1 MLVSSNTTGFR
12 EMSDRIPTAYLT
24 KTRWPDL
31 TARSS
36 FLNRVGMTDTA
47 IDVVTE
53 VKAWLEQNWDPD
65 LTVAEWWERLG
76 LAGWAAPSLP
86 ENAYGRALPRADAV
100 RVQQAIAEFGALGAP
115 GGLGLLL
122 AAPTIATHGTQE
134 QIDLY
139 VREIVTGQKAWC
151 QLFSEPG
158 AGSDLAGLST
168 KAVQDGEEWHVN
180 GQKVWTS
187 GGQVAD
193 LGMLL
198 ARTNVDVPKHQGIT
212 YFALDMHQ
220 PGVDVRPLRE
230 ITGHAMFN
238 EVFMTDAVT
247 TESAMIGG
255 KNNGWAVANTTLAF
269 ERAGLGA
276 GGGSAAGGAATPGT
290 IAGDLGKRVG
300 DFVRAPG
307 EAGRRRGGGG
317 GGPAG
322 LMGGAG
328 MLLTELAK
336 ANGKIKDPTIRQD
349 LMQLHTLNEIAK
361 YMNLRSR
368 ALRNA
373 GQPDIPGGPNIA
385 KLSMSRILR
394 LSRET
399 GLRII
404 GPYGTLHAYTNEQR
418 EALDKATGNPFIAAV
433 TSLALY
439 SPGPS
444 IYGGTDEIQHN
455 IIGERV
461 LGLPKE
467 PNNDKTAAFKDLP
480 KNG

>member
-1 MLVSSNTTGFR
+1 M
-12 EMSDRIPTAYLT
+12 TA
-24 KTRWPDL
+24 
-31 TARSS
+31 
-36 FLNRVGMTDTA
+36 MTDTA
-47 IDVVTE
+47 TDVITE
-53 VKAWLEQNWDPD
+53 LKDWLNDNWDPD

-86 ENAYGRALPRADAV
+86 KNAYGRELSRADSV
-100 RVQQAIAEFGALGAP
+100 RVQQTIGEHGALGAP

-139 VREIVTGQKAWC
+139 VRDIVTGQKAWC

-158 AGSDLAGLST
+158 AGSDLAGLTT
-168 KAVQDGEEWHVN
+168 KGVKDGDEWTFN

-198 ARTNVDVPKHQGIT
+198 ARTNVDVPKHQGIS
-212 YFALDMHQ
+212 YFALDVHQ
-220 PGVDVRPLRE
+220 PGVDIRPLRE

-238 EVFMTDAVT
+238 EVFITDAHCHDD
-247 TESAMIGG
+247 ALIGG
-255 KNNGWAVANTTLAF
+255 LNNGWAVANTTLAF

-290 IAGDLGKRVG
+290 VAKQLDRKAGE
-300 DFVRAPG
+300 FVINAG
-307 EAGRRRGGGG
+307 GGRRRGGGG
-317 GGPAG
+317 GGGGGAAFAMMGGSAG
-322 LMGGAG
+322 LV
-328 MLLTELAK
+328 TELAK
-336 ANGKIKDPTIRQD
+336 GNGKIKDPTVRQD
-349 LMQLHTLNEIAK
+349 LMKLHTLGEIAK
-361 YMNLRSR
+361 YNGLRSK
-368 ALRNA
+368 ALRQA
-373 GQPDIPGGPNIA
+373 GKPDIPGGPNIA
-385 KLSMSRILR
+385 KLQMSMMLR
-394 LSRET
+394 LSRDV
-399 GLRII
+399 GMRII
-404 GPYGTLHAYTNEQR
+404 GPYGTLHAYKPEEQ
-418 EALDKATGNPFIAAV
+418 EALNKATNNPFIAAV
-433 TSLALY
+433 TGSALY

-467 PNNDKTAAFKDLP
+467 PNNDKTALFKDLP